1 MQAYGPVQ
9 PIARRARVGAMSI
22 YYETFGAGP
31 PLVLLHGLSGSTRW
45 WQRNVEQLGRQ
56 FHVHIPDLAGFG
68 QSRSATPFVLAE
80 AARQVAR
87 WMDQAGLARASIAG
101 HSMGG
106 LIAAELAADAPERVA
121 KLVLVDSA
129 GLSFDSAGMPPV
141 GELLPALR
149 YLPAAFIPPLLGDM
163 RRAGL
168 RTLMRATR
176 ALATHD
182 IRAKLAQIRAP
193 TLIVWGRYDPLIP
206 LTVGRALA
214 RELPRASLAVID
226 HAGHNPMWDQPAAF
240 NRLLSQFLLS
250 RPAAGR

>member
-68 QSRSATPFVLAE
+68 QSRSTTPFVLAE

-106 LIAAELAADAPERVA
+106 LIAAELAADAPGGA
-121 KLVLVDSA
+121 CKLVLVELGRAQLRLGRDAA
-129 GLSFDSAGMPPV
+129 GGRAAAGA
-141 GELLPALR
+141 AL
-149 YLPAAFIPPLLGDM
+149 LPAAFIPPLLGDL
-163 RRAGL
+163 AG
-168 RTLMRATR
+168 
-176 ALATHD
+176 
-182 IRAKLAQIRAP
+182 P
-193 TLIVWGRYDPLIP
+193 GC
-206 LTVGRALA
+206 A
-214 RELPRASLAVID
+214 R
-226 HAGHNPMWDQPAAF
+226 
-240 NRLLSQFLLS
+240 
-250 RPAAGR
+250 